1 MTRGLRRTSWYTLAS
16 SAIVA
21 AWVVAGTLRVNP
33 LPRPLRQS
41 DGGLAAEAGIA
52 RTAADPAAE
61 LTRDPFRAGG
71 RLPNELVT
79 AAATPETALPVS
91 VAAVGL
97 LGTVVRAGGG
107 FALCQL
113 PGDVPRIVHLGE
125 KIGELTLV
133 ALEQGRAVFQAPR
146 GARLELTLTKPRS

>member
-1 MTRGLRRTSWYTLAS
+1 MTHGLRWTSWFALGAS
-16 SAIVA
+16 AVA
-21 AWVVAGTLRVNP
+21 AAVAIATTLRVDP

-41 DGGLAAEAGIA
+41 DGAAPEAQMERIA
-52 RTAADPAAE
+52 GDRTAE

-71 RLPNELVT
+71 RLPNELAR
-79 AAATPETALPVS
+79 AAAAPETALPVS
-91 VAAVGL
+91 IAAVGL
-97 LGTVVRAGGG
+97 LGTVVHSGRG

-125 KIGELTLV
+125 KLGDLTLI